1 MFLNFVLVSD
11 NISRIGSRYME
22 HSRLYICN
30 QLAAFNLRR
39 RYLHRVLIFHFV
51 VFALCRN
58 GPAVQACHLAVGIQ
72 EDDDGAVFATAGT
85 QDFVRPTNS
94 NLDLVTR
101 DDVDIRLTVE
111 QRCVGLLVVCRQW
124 RVYLRMHPRR
134 GVS

>member
-30 QLAAFNLRR
+30 QLAAFNLGR
-39 RYLHRVLIFHFV
+39 RYLHRVLVFHYV

-85 QDFVRPTNS
+85 QDLERTTDSHP
-94 NLDLVTR
+94 DLITR
-101 DDVDIRLTVE
+101 DVVDTRLT
-111 QRCVGLLVVCRQW
+111 
-124 RVYLRMHPRR
+124 
-134 GVS
+134 